1 MNPSGWEFPLPDE
14 DRVGELARLM
24 GAELHAP
31 LVIYLRGDLGSGKTT
46 FARSLI
52 HGLGY
57 PGRVKSPSYGLL
69 ESYDTGDLRVLHLDL
84 YRISDPAEL
93 DYLALRDLFD
103 RHTILLVEWPERGEG
118 ALPAPD
124 LVMHFAEAPESR
136 FVQLSSRTPAGASLS
151 HAVRESARRLHSG
164 SGLPGT

>member
-14 DRVGELARLM
+14 DRVAVLARMMCEALR
-24 GAELHAP
+24 AP
-31 LVIYLRGDLGSGKTT
+31 LVIYLRGDLGAGKTT

-52 HGLGY
+52 RALGY

-69 ESYDTGDLRVLHLDL
+69 ESYDIGDLRVLHLDL
-84 YRISDPAEL
+84 YRVGDPAEL
-93 DYLALRDLFD
+93 DFLALRDLFD
-103 RHTILLVEWPERGEG
+103 QHSILLVEWPERGEG
-118 ALPAPD
+118 TLPAPD